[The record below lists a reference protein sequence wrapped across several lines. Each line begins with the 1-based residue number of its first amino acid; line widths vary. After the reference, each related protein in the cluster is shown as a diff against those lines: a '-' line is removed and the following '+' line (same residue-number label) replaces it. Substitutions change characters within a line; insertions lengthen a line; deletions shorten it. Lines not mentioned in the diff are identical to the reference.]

1 MSTTKNILN
10 EVRTLLGMSVE
21 LEKMELE
28 NGAVLE
34 SDSFESGAEVFIVVD
49 EDRVALPVG
58 EYETK
63 DGKVIVVSE
72 EGVIAE
78 IKDASEEEEVPVEEE
93 ASTEEEVLAEEEV
106 ADIKEEEVPAEDDI
120 KNVIN
125 AIVEEMSVLKAEI
138 EKLKGGESEDLS
150 TEEVVTEELSAVVEV
165 ELSEPTAETISH
177 TPDNVSEKKQQFF
190 NANKNSKSSTLNRV
204 FNKLNK

>member
-10 EVRTLLGMSVE
+10 EVRTLLGISVE

-49 EDRVALPVG
+49 EDRVATPVG

-63 DGKVIVVSE
+63 DGKIIVVSE

-78 IKDASEEEEVPVEEE
+78 IKDASEEEEAPAEEAPVEEDM
-93 ASTEEEVLAEEEV
+93 AEDEEV
-106 ADIKEEEVPAEDDI
+106 ADVKEEEVPADDDI

-125 AIVEEMSVLKAEI
+125 AIAEELAMLKAEI
-138 EKLKGGESEDLS
+138 EKLKGGEAEDLS
-150 TEEVVTEELSAVVEV
+150 TEEVVTEELSSDVEV
-165 ELSEPTAETISH
+165 ELSTEATETISH

>member
-1 MSTTKNILN
+1 MSKTKNILN
-10 EVRTLLGMSVE
+10 EVRTLLGIKVE

-28 NGAVLE
+28 NGTVLE
-34 SDSFESGAEVFIVVD
+34 SDSFESGAEVFIIVD
-49 EDRVALPVG
+49 EDKVALPVG

-63 DGKVIVVSE
+63 DGKIIVVSE

-78 IKDASEEEEVPVEEE
+78 IKDSSEEEEAPAEEAPVEEDMAEDEEVADVKEEEEVP
-93 ASTEEEVLAEEEV
+93 
-106 ADIKEEEVPAEDDI
+106 ADDDI

-125 AIVEEMSVLKAEI
+125 AIVEEVAMLKAEI
-138 EKLKGGESEDLS
+138 EKLKGGEAEDLS
-150 TEEVVTEELSAVVEV
+150 TEEVVTEELSSDVEV
-165 ELSEPTAETISH
+165 ELSTEATETISH

>member
-1 MSTTKNILN
+1 MSKTKNILN
-10 EVRTLLGMSVE
+10 EVRTLLGIKVE

-28 NGAVLE
+28 NGTVLE
-34 SDSFESGAEVFIVVD
+34 SDSFESGAEVFIIVD
-49 EDRVALPVG
+49 EDKVALPVG

-78 IKDASEEEEVPVEEE
+78 IKDSSEEEEAPVEE
-93 ASTEEEVLAEEEV
+93 APVEEDMAEDEEV
-106 ADIKEEEVPAEDDI
+106 ADVKEEEVPADDDI

-125 AIVEEMSVLKAEI
+125 AIVEEMGMLKAEI

-150 TEEVVTEELSAVVEV
+150 TEEVVTEELSSDVEV
-165 ELSEPTAETISH
+165 ELSTEATETISH

>member
-1 MSTTKNILN
+1 MSKTKNILN
-10 EVRTLLGMSVE
+10 EVRTLLGISVE

-28 NGAVLE
+28 NGTVLE
-34 SDSFESGAEVFIVVD
+34 SDSFESGAEVFIKVD
-49 EDRVALPVG
+49 EDLIALPVG

-63 DGKVIVVSE
+63 DGKVVVVSE

-78 IKDASEEEEVPVEEE
+78 IKDASEEEEAPAKEE
-93 ASTEEEVLAEEEV
+93 APEEEEVLAEEEV
-106 ADIKEEEVPAEDDI
+106 ADVKEEEVPAEDDI

-138 EKLKGGESEDLS
+138 EKLKGGEAEDLS
-150 TEEVVTEELSAVVEV
+150 AEEVVTEELSAVVEV
-165 ELSEPTAETISH
+165 ELSQPTAETISH

-190 NANKNSKSSTLNRV
+190 NANKGGKRSILNNV
-204 FNKLNK
+204 FNNLNK

>member
-1 MSTTKNILN
+1 MSKTKNILN
-10 EVRTLLGMSVE
+10 EVRTLLGISVE

-34 SDSFESGAEVFIVVD
+34 SDSFESGAEVFIKVD
-49 EDRVALPVG
+49 EDLVALPIG

-63 DGKVIVVSE
+63 DGKVVVVSE

-78 IKDASEEEEVPVEEE
+78 IKDASEEEEAPAKEEAPEEEE
-93 ASTEEEVLAEEEV
+93 ALAEEEV

-138 EKLKGGESEDLS
+138 EKLKGGEAEDLS

-190 NANKNSKSSTLNRV
+190 NANKGGKRSILNNV
-204 FNKLNK
+204 FNNLNK

>member
-1 MSTTKNILN
+1 MSKTKNILN
-10 EVRTLLGMSVE
+10 EVRTLLGISVE

-28 NGAVLE
+28 NGTVLE
-34 SDSFESGAEVFIVVD
+34 SDSFESGAEVFIKVD
-49 EDRVALPVG
+49 EDLVALPVG

-63 DGKVIVVSE
+63 DGKVVVVSE

-78 IKDASEEEEVPVEEE
+78 IKDASEEEEAPAKEEAPEEEE
-93 ASTEEEVLAEEEV
+93 ALAEEEV

-125 AIVEEMSVLKAEI
+125 AILEEMSVLKAEI
-138 EKLKGGESEDLS
+138 EKLKGGEAEDLS

-190 NANKNSKSSTLNRV
+190 NANKGGKRSILNNV
-204 FNKLNK
+204 FNNLNK

>member
-1 MSTTKNILN
+1 MSKTKNILN
-10 EVRTLLGMSVE
+10 EVRTLLGIKVE

-34 SDSFESGAEVFIVVD
+34 SDSFESGAEVFIIVD
-49 EDRVALPVG
+49 EDKVALPVG

-78 IKDASEEEEVPVEEE
+78 IKDSSEEEEAPAEEAPVEEDMAEDEEVADVKEEEEVP
-93 ASTEEEVLAEEEV
+93 
-106 ADIKEEEVPAEDDI
+106 ADDDI

-125 AIVEEMSVLKAEI
+125 AIAEELAMLKAEI
-138 EKLKGGESEDLS
+138 EKLKGGGSEDLS
-150 TEEVVTEELSAVVEV
+150 TEEVVTEDLSAQVEV
-165 ELSEPTAETISH
+165 ELSTPSAEPISH
-177 TPDNVSEKKQQFF
+177 TPDNTVNKKEQHFH
-190 NANKNSKSSTLNRV
+190 AKKASKNSTLNRV

>member
-1 MSTTKNILN
+1 MSKTKNILN
-10 EVRTLLGMSVE
+10 EVRTLLGISVE

-34 SDSFESGAEVFIVVD
+34 SDSFESGAEVFIKVD
-49 EDRVALPVG
+49 EDLIALPVG

-63 DGKVIVVSE
+63 DGKVVVVSE

-78 IKDASEEEEVPVEEE
+78 IKDASEEEEAPAKEEAPEEEE
-93 ASTEEEVLAEEEV
+93 ALAEEEV

-138 EKLKGGESEDLS
+138 EKLKGGEAEDLS

-190 NANKNSKSSTLNRV
+190 NANKGGKRSILNNV
-204 FNKLNK
+204 FNNLNK

>member
-1 MSTTKNILN
+1 MSKTKNILN
-10 EVRTLLGMSVE
+10 EVRTLLGIKVE

-49 EDRVALPVG
+49 EDRVATPVG

-63 DGKVIVVSE
+63 DGKIIVVSE

-78 IKDASEEEEVPVEEE
+78 IKDASEEEEAPAEE
-93 ASTEEEVLAEEEV
+93 APVAEEMAEDEEVTDV
-106 ADIKEEEVPAEDDI
+106 KEEEVPADDEI

-125 AIVEEMSVLKAEI
+125 AIAEELAMLKAEI
-138 EKLKGGESEDLS
+138 EKLKGGEAEDLS
-150 TEEVVTEELSAVVEV
+150 TEEVVTEELSSDVEV
-165 ELSEPTAETISH
+165 ELSNEATETISH

>member
-1 MSTTKNILN
+1 MSKTKNILN
-10 EVRTLLGMSVE
+10 EVRTLLGISVE

-28 NGAVLE
+28 NGTVLE
-34 SDSFESGAEVFIVVD
+34 SDSFESGAEVFIKVD
-49 EDRVALPVG
+49 EDLIALPVG

-63 DGKVIVVSE
+63 DGKVVVVSE

-78 IKDASEEEEVPVEEE
+78 IKDASEEEEAPAKEEAPEEEE
-93 ASTEEEVLAEEEV
+93 ALAEEEV

-138 EKLKGGESEDLS
+138 EKLKGGEAEDLS
-150 TEEVVTEELSAVVEV
+150 TEKVVTEELSAVVGV

-190 NANKNSKSSTLNRV
+190 NANKGGKRSILNNV
-204 FNKLNK
+204 FNNLNK

>member
-1 MSTTKNILN
+1 MSKTKNILN
-10 EVRTLLGMSVE
+10 EVRTLLGISVE

-28 NGAVLE
+28 NGTVLE
-34 SDSFESGAEVFIVVD
+34 SDSFESGAEVFIKVD
-49 EDRVALPVG
+49 EDLVALPVG

-63 DGKVIVVSE
+63 DGKVVVVSE

-78 IKDASEEEEVPVEEE
+78 IKDASEEEEAPAKEEAPEEEE
-93 ASTEEEVLAEEEV
+93 ALAEEEV

-138 EKLKGGESEDLS
+138 EKLKGGEAEDLS

-190 NANKNSKSSTLNRV
+190 NANKGGKRSILNNV
-204 FNKLNK
+204 FNNLNK

>member
-1 MSTTKNILN
+1 MSKTKNILN
-10 EVRTLLGMSVE
+10 EVRTLLGIKVE

-28 NGAVLE
+28 NGTVLE
-34 SDSFESGAEVFIVVD
+34 SDSFESGAEVFIIVD
-49 EDRVALPVG
+49 EDKAALPVG

-78 IKDASEEEEVPVEEE
+78 IKDSSEEEEAPAEEAPVEEDM
-93 ASTEEEVLAEEEV
+93 AEDEEV
-106 ADIKEEEVPAEDDI
+106 ADVKEEEVPADDDI

-125 AIVEEMSVLKAEI
+125 AIVEEMGMLKAEI
-138 EKLKGGESEDLS
+138 EKLKGGEAEDLS
-150 TEEVVTEELSAVVEV
+150 TEEVVTEELSSDVEV
-165 ELSEPTAETISH
+165 ELSTEATETISH

>member
-1 MSTTKNILN
+1 MSKTKNILN
-10 EVRTLLGMSVE
+10 EVRTLLGIKVE

-49 EDRVALPVG
+49 EDKAALPVG

-78 IKDASEEEEVPVEEE
+78 IKDSSEEEEAPAEEAPVEEDMAEDEEVADVKEEEEVP
-93 ASTEEEVLAEEEV
+93 
-106 ADIKEEEVPAEDDI
+106 ADDDI

-125 AIVEEMSVLKAEI
+125 AIVEEMGMLKAEI
-138 EKLKGGESEDLS
+138 EKLKGGGSEDLS
-150 TEEVVTEELSAVVEV
+150 TKEVVTEDLSAQVEV
-165 ELSEPTAETISH
+165 ELSTPSAEPISH
-177 TPDNVSEKKQQFF
+177 TPDNTV
-190 NANKNSKSSTLNRV
+190 NKREQHLHAQKVNTNSTLNRI
-204 FNKLNK
+204 FNTLNK

>member
-1 MSTTKNILN
+1 MSKTKNILN
-10 EVRTLLGMSVE
+10 EVRTLLGISVE

-28 NGAVLE
+28 NGTVLE
-34 SDSFESGAEVFIVVD
+34 SNSFESGAEVFIKVD
-49 EDRVALPVG
+49 EDLIALPVG

-63 DGKVIVVSE
+63 DGKVVVVSE

-78 IKDASEEEEVPVEEE
+78 IKDASEEEEAPAKEEAPEEEE
-93 ASTEEEVLAEEEV
+93 ALAEEEV

-138 EKLKGGESEDLS
+138 EKLKGGEAEDLS
-150 TEEVVTEELSAVVEV
+150 AEEVVTEELSAVVEV
-165 ELSEPTAETISH
+165 ELSQPTAETISH

-190 NANKNSKSSTLNRV
+190 NANKGGKRSILNNV
-204 FNKLNK
+204 FNNLNK

>member
-1 MSTTKNILN
+1 MTKTKNILN
-10 EVRTLLGMSVE
+10 EVRTLLGISVE

-28 NGAVLE
+28 NGTVLE
-34 SDSFESGAEVFIVVD
+34 SDSFESGAEVFIKVD
-49 EDRVALPVG
+49 EDLVALPVG

-63 DGKVIVVSE
+63 DGKVVVVSE

-78 IKDASEEEEVPVEEE
+78 IKDASEEEEAPAKEEAPEEEE
-93 ASTEEEVLAEEEV
+93 ALAEEEV

-125 AIVEEMSVLKAEI
+125 AILEEMSVLKAEI
-138 EKLKGGESEDLS
+138 EKLKGGEAEDLS

-190 NANKNSKSSTLNRV
+190 NANKGGKRSILNNV
-204 FNKLNK
+204 FNNLNK

>member
-1 MSTTKNILN
+1 MSKTKNILN
-10 EVRTLLGMSVE
+10 EVRTLLGISVE

-34 SDSFESGAEVFIVVD
+34 SDSFESGAEVFIKVD
-49 EDRVALPVG
+49 EDLVALPVG

-63 DGKVIVVSE
+63 DGKVVVVSE

-78 IKDASEEEEVPVEEE
+78 IKDASEEEEAPAKEE
-93 ASTEEEVLAEEEV
+93 APEEEEVLAEEEV

-138 EKLKGGESEDLS
+138 EKLKGGEAEDLS

-190 NANKNSKSSTLNRV
+190 NANKGGKRSILNNV
-204 FNKLNK
+204 FNNLNK

>member
-1 MSTTKNILN
+1 MSKTKNILN
-10 EVRTLLGMSVE
+10 EVRTLLGISVE

-34 SDSFESGAEVFIVVD
+34 SDSFESGAEVFILVD
-49 EDRVALPVG
+49 EDRVATPVG

-63 DGKVIVVSE
+63 EGKVIVVSE

-78 IKDASEEEEVPVEEE
+78 IKDASEEEEAPAKEE
-93 ASTEEEVLAEEEV
+93 APKEEEVLAEEEV
-106 ADIKEEEVPAEDDI
+106 ADVKEEEVPAEDDI

-125 AIVEEMSVLKAEI
+125 AIVEEIGRLSEEI
-138 EKLKGGESEDLS
+138 EKLKGGGSEDLS
-150 TEEVVTEELSAVVEV
+150 TEEVVTEDLSAVVEV
-165 ELSEPTAETISH
+165 ELSEPTVESISH
-177 TPDNVSEKKQQFF
+177 TPENTVNKKDQHLHAKK
-190 NANKNSKSSTLNRV
+190 ANKNSTLNRV

>member
-1 MSTTKNILN
+1 MSKTKNILN
-10 EVRTLLGMSVE
+10 EVRTLLGISVE

-28 NGAVLE
+28 NGTVLE
-34 SDSFESGAEVFIVVD
+34 SDSFESGAEVFIKVD
-49 EDRVALPVG
+49 EDLIALPVG

-63 DGKVIVVSE
+63 DGKVVVVSE

-78 IKDASEEEEVPVEEE
+78 IKDASEEEEAPAKEEAPEEEE
-93 ASTEEEVLAEEEV
+93 ALAEEEV

-138 EKLKGGESEDLS
+138 EKLKGGEAEDLS

-190 NANKNSKSSTLNRV
+190 NANKGGKRSILNNV
-204 FNKLNK
+204 FNNLNK

>member
-1 MSTTKNILN
+1 MSKTKNILN
-10 EVRTLLGMSVE
+10 EVRTLLGISVE

-28 NGAVLE
+28 NGTVLE
-34 SDSFESGAEVFIVVD
+34 SNSFESGAEVFIKVD
-49 EDRVALPVG
+49 EDLIALPVG

-63 DGKVIVVSE
+63 DGKVVVVSE

-78 IKDASEEEEVPVEEE
+78 IKDASEEEEAPAKEEAPEEEE
-93 ASTEEEVLAEEEV
+93 ALAEEEV

-138 EKLKGGESEDLS
+138 EKLKGGEAEDLS

-190 NANKNSKSSTLNRV
+190 NANKGGKRSILNNV
-204 FNKLNK
+204 FNNLNK

>member
-1 MSTTKNILN
+1 MNKKAELLN
-10 EVRTLLGMSVE
+10 KVRAVLGISVE

-34 SDSFESGAEVFIVVD
+34 SESFESGAEIFIVVD
-49 EDRVALPVG
+49 EDKVATPVG

-78 IKDASEEEEVPVEEE
+78 IKDASEEEEAPAEEAPVEEDM
-93 ASTEEEVLAEEEV
+93 AEDEEV
-106 ADIKEEEVPAEDDI
+106 ADVKEEEVPADDEI

-125 AIVEEMSVLKAEI
+125 AIAEELAMLKAEI
-138 EKLKGGESEDLS
+138 EKLKGGGSEDLS
-150 TEEVVTEELSAVVEV
+150 TEEVVTEDLSAQVEV
-165 ELSEPTAETISH
+165 ELSTPSAEPISH
-177 TPDNVSEKKQQFF
+177 TPDNTV
-190 NANKNSKSSTLNRV
+190 NKREQHLHAQKVNTNSTLNRI
-204 FNKLNK
+204 FNTLNK

>member
-1 MSTTKNILN
+1 MSKTKNILN
-10 EVRTLLGMSVE
+10 EVRTLLGISVE

-34 SDSFESGAEVFIVVD
+34 SDSFESGAEVFIKVD
-49 EDRVALPVG
+49 EDLVALPVG

-63 DGKVIVVSE
+63 DGKVVVVSE

-78 IKDASEEEEVPVEEE
+78 IKDASEEEEAPAKEEAPEEEE
-93 ASTEEEVLAEEEV
+93 ALAEEEV

-138 EKLKGGESEDLS
+138 EKLKGGEAEDLS

-190 NANKNSKSSTLNRV
+190 NANKGGKRSILNNV
-204 FNKLNK
+204 FNNLNK

>member
-1 MSTTKNILN
+1 MSKTKNILN
-10 EVRTLLGMSVE
+10 EVRTLLGIKVE

-49 EDRVALPVG
+49 EDRVATPVG

-63 DGKVIVVSE
+63 DGKIIVVSE

-78 IKDASEEEEVPVEEE
+78 IKDASEEEEAPAEE
-93 ASTEEEVLAEEEV
+93 APVAEEMAEDEEVTDV
-106 ADIKEEEVPAEDDI
+106 KEEEVPADDEI

-125 AIVEEMSVLKAEI
+125 AIAEELAMLKAEI
-138 EKLKGGESEDLS
+138 EKLKGGEAEDLS
-150 TEEVVTEELSAVVEV
+150 TEEVVTEELSSDVEV
-165 ELSEPTAETISH
+165 ELSTEATETISH

>member
-1 MSTTKNILN
+1 MSKTKNILN

-28 NGAVLE
+28 NGTVLE
-34 SDSFESGAEVFIVVD
+34 SDSFESGAEVFIKVD
-49 EDRVALPVG
+49 EDLVALPVG

-63 DGKVIVVSE
+63 DGKVVVVSE

-78 IKDASEEEEVPVEEE
+78 IKDASEEEEAPAKEEAPEEEE
-93 ASTEEEVLAEEEV
+93 ALAEEEV

-125 AIVEEMSVLKAEI
+125 AILEEMSVLKAEI
-138 EKLKGGESEDLS
+138 EKLKGGEAEDLS

-190 NANKNSKSSTLNRV
+190 NANKGGKRSILNNV
-204 FNKLNK
+204 FNNLNK

>member
-1 MSTTKNILN
+1 MSKTKNILN
-10 EVRTLLGMSVE
+10 EVRTLLGISVE

-28 NGAVLE
+28 NGTVLE
-34 SDSFESGAEVFIVVD
+34 SDSFESGAEVFIKVD
-49 EDRVALPVG
+49 EDLIALPVG

-63 DGKVIVVSE
+63 DGKVVVVSE

-78 IKDASEEEEVPVEEE
+78 IKDASEEEEAPAKEEAPEEEE
-93 ASTEEEVLAEEEV
+93 ALAEEEV
-106 ADIKEEEVPAEDDI
+106 ADVKEEEVPAEDDI

-138 EKLKGGESEDLS
+138 EKLKGGEAEDLS

-190 NANKNSKSSTLNRV
+190 NANKGGKRSILNNV
-204 FNKLNK
+204 FNNLNK

>member
-1 MSTTKNILN
+1 MSKTKNILN
-10 EVRTLLGMSVE
+10 EVRTLLGISVE

-34 SDSFESGAEVFIVVD
+34 SDSFESGAEVFIKVD
-49 EDRVALPVG
+49 EDLIALPVG

-63 DGKVIVVSE
+63 DGKVVVVSE

-78 IKDASEEEEVPVEEE
+78 IKDASEEEEAPAKEEAPEEEE
-93 ASTEEEVLAEEEV
+93 ALAEEEV
-106 ADIKEEEVPAEDDI
+106 ADVKEEEVPAEDDI

-138 EKLKGGESEDLS
+138 EKLKGGEAEDLS

-177 TPDNVSEKKQQFF
+177 TPDNVSDKKQQFF
-190 NANKNSKSSTLNRV
+190 NANKGGKRSILNNV
-204 FNKLNK
+204 FNNLNK

>member
-10 EVRTLLGMSVE
+10 EVRTLLGISVE

-49 EDRVALPVG
+49 EDRVATPVG

-63 DGKVIVVSE
+63 DGKIIVVSE

-78 IKDASEEEEVPVEEE
+78 IKDASEEEEAPDV
-93 ASTEEEVLAEEEV
+93 
-106 ADIKEEEVPAEDDI
+106 KEEEVPADDDI

-125 AIVEEMSVLKAEI
+125 AIAEELAMLKAEI
-138 EKLKGGESEDLS
+138 EKLKGGEAEDLS
-150 TEEVVTEELSAVVEV
+150 TEEVVTEELSSDVEV
-165 ELSEPTAETISH
+165 ELSTEATETISH